1 MRIGR
6 AAGRFLVILFLLFG
20 VEYAHSGEV
29 IDRILAVVDADI
41 ILESEVLQYLQ
52 FNLGREMQLDRL
64 TEEQLGDLKGQVLEE
79 LIRQKV
85 LLAKARA
92 DTVAIPDREVDRE
105 LETRLKGLEEQ
116 LGTEDKIVEFYGMPM
131 TRIRREFREL
141 VRENMMVEQLKRTYL
156 GDIRVTR
163 DEVNAF
169 WQVYQ
174 DSIPAIEEGVKL
186 SHILL
191 RDEISGASRTAAV
204 ARADSVR
211 QMILNGAVEFEA
223 AAREI
228 SDDPASAK
236 AGGLL
241 GTTNRGDLV
250 PEFEE
255 VAYRLKD
262 GEMSQPV
269 ESKFGIHLIRLNWRK
284 GEKINCNHILFTI
297 IPTPTDEESTMV
309 RAGTLREE
317 ILAGREDFAKAASK
331 LSWDAKSA
339 VNGGALGWF
348 KPEELPDD
356 FRVPARKLAVGEISE
371 PFRSQFGVH
380 LLRIDDRQN
389 ARRVSLAEDYDRIE
403 QMTLMQKREH
413 EFSKWIDKLKA
424 ETYIE
429 IKK

>member
-1 MRIGR
+1 MLF
-6 AAGRFLVILFLLFG
+6 FLMGIHD
-20 VEYAHSGEV
+20 ARPTEV
-29 IDRILAVVDADI
+29 VDRILAVVDADI

-52 FNLGREMQLDRL
+52 FNLGRDVRMDQLS
-64 TEEQLGDLKGQVLEE
+64 EEQLANLKLQVLDE

-92 DTVAIPDREVDRE
+92 DTVTIADREVDRE
-105 LETRLKGLEEQ
+105 LDSRIKGLEQQ
-116 LGTEDKIVEFYGMPM
+116 LGSEEKIVEFYGMPM

-141 VRENMMVEQLKRTYL
+141 VKENMMVDQLKRTYL

-169 WQVYQ
+169 WQIYQ
-174 DSIPAIEEGVKL
+174 DSIPAIQEAVKL

-191 RDEISGASRTAAV
+191 RDEISEISRKAAI

-211 QMILNGAVEFEA
+211 QLILGGKIKFEA
-223 AAREI
+223 AAQEF
-228 SDDPASAK
+228 SNDQASAQ

-255 VAYRLKD
+255 VAYRLKE
-262 GEMSQPV
+262 GEVSEPV
-269 ESKFGIHLIRLNWRK
+269 ESKFGIHLIRLNSRK
-284 GEKINCNHILFTI
+284 GEKINCSHILFNI
-297 IPTPTDEESTMV
+297 IPTVADEESTRV
-309 RAGTLREE
+309 RADSLREK
-317 ILAGREDFAKAASK
+317 ILSGSESFAQAAMK

-339 VNGGALGWF
+339 TNGGALGWF

-356 FRVPARKLAVGEISE
+356 FRIPSRSLAVGEISK

-380 LLRIDDRQN
+380 LVRMDDRQT
-389 ARRVSLAEDYDRIE
+389 ARKVSLEEDYDRIE
-403 QMTLMQKREH
+403 QLVLSQKREQ
-413 EFSKWIDKLKA
+413 EFNKWIDKLKA